1 MAKIPKQLS
10 FVRPLIYFIRKILWK
25 ILGASD
31 AAGIIE
37 EITYSTG
44 SKPVDHR
51 MNALWERLSILE
63 SHVNWRL
70 HGLPPR
76 LVNVKLEQAGLLAGS
91 GEIEATLETFKQH
104 CPLPPPFPEF
114 LIKIV
119 YESRSIFM
127 FPGDNNHEW
136 NAILSHLHSDANVTL
151 IDDTSD
157 LFRYKEDNE
166 LVENEQVTVLRSS
179 AIDASAR
186 LIKQEFDFIWIS
198 SIIERLTPI
207 QAMIILM
214 RSRSALSPGG
224 SFAGM
229 ISSLNKEVIWP
240 DPRWIQKFNLKQI
253 ESLFQYSGLNSVK
266 FESLGD
272 YELFHFQQK

>member
-1 MAKIPKQLS
+1 MAKLPRPLS
-10 FVRPLIYFIRKILWK
+10 FFRPLIFLIRRIFWK

-31 AAGIIE
+31 TVGIIE
-37 EITYSTG
+37 DINYFPR

-51 MNALWERLSILE
+51 MNAIWERLNILE

-76 LVNVKLEQAGLLAGS
+76 LVNVKLEQASLLAGS
-91 GEIEATLETFKQH
+91 GEIEAALETFKQH
-104 CPLPPPFPEF
+104 CPIQPPLPELF
-114 LIKIV
+114 IKIV
-119 YESRSIFM
+119 SEARSIFL
-127 FPGDNNHEW
+127 FPGDRNQEL
-136 NAILSHLHSDANVTL
+136 NAVRSHLHSDAKVTL

-186 LIKQEFDFIWIS
+186 LIKQEFDLIWVS
-198 SIIERLTPI
+198 SILERLTPI
-207 QAMIILM
+207 QAMIILK
-214 RSRSALSPGG
+214 RSQSALSPGG

-240 DPRWIQKFNLKQI
+240 DPRWMTPFNLKQI
-253 ESLFQYSGLNSVK
+253 ESLFQYSGLNSAK
-266 FESLGD
+266 FESFGD
-272 YELFHFQQK
+272 YELFHFQQ

>member
-1 MAKIPKQLS
+1 MAKLPKRLS
-10 FVRPLIYFIRKILWK
+10 FVRPLIYFIRRIFWK
-25 ILGASD
+25 ILGATDS
-31 AAGIIE
+31 GIIE
-37 EITYSTG
+37 EISLFPR

-51 MNALWERLSILE
+51 MMALWERLSILE

-114 LIKIV
+114 LIKKV
-119 YESRSIFM
+119 SESRSIFM

-166 LVENEQVTVLRSS
+166 LVESERVNVLRSS
-179 AIDASAR
+179 AIDASGR
-186 LIKQEFDFIWIS
+186 LIKQEFDLIWIS
-198 SIIERLTPI
+198 SILERLTPI
-207 QAMIILM
+207 QAMIILK
-214 RSRSALSPGG
+214 RSQSALLPGG

-229 ISSLNKEVIWP
+229 ITTLNKEVIWP
-240 DPRWIQKFNLKQI
+240 DPRWVQQFNRKQI

>member
-1 MAKIPKQLS
+1 MAKLPKTLS
-10 FVRPLIYFIRKILWK
+10 FVRPLIFLIRRIFWK

-31 AAGIIE
+31 TAGIIE
-37 EITYSTG
+37 EINFFPR

-51 MNALWERLSILE
+51 MNAIWERLNILE

-76 LVNVKLEQAGLLAGS
+76 LVNVKLEQASLLAGS
-91 GEIEATLETFKQH
+91 GEIEAALETFKRH
-104 CPLPPPFPEF
+104 CPILPPLPEL
-114 LIKIV
+114 LIKIIS
-119 YESRSIFM
+119 EARSIFL
-127 FPGDNNHEW
+127 FPGDRNQEL
-136 NAILSHLHSDANVTL
+136 NAVRSHLHSDAKVTI

-157 LFRYKEDNE
+157 LLRYNDDNE

-186 LIKQEFDFIWIS
+186 LIKQEFDLIWIS
-198 SIIERLTPI
+198 SILERLTPI
-207 QAMIILM
+207 QAMIILK
-214 RSRSALSPGG
+214 RSKSGLLPGG

-229 ISSLNKEVIWP
+229 ISSLNKEEIWP
-240 DPRWIQKFNLKQI
+240 DPRWIRKFNLKQI

-272 YELFHFQQK
+272 YELFHFQKE

>member
-1 MAKIPKQLS
+1 MAKLPKQLS
-10 FVRPLIYFIRKILWK
+10 FVRPLIFLIRKFLWK
-25 ILGASD
+25 ILGAAD

-37 EITYSTG
+37 DITYSTG

-51 MNALWERLSILE
+51 MNALWERLNILE

-76 LVNVKLEQAGLLAGS
+76 LVNVKLEQASLLAGS
-91 GEIEATLETFKQH
+91 GEIEAALETFKQH
-104 CPLPPPFPEF
+104 CPIPPPLPEL
-114 LIKIV
+114 LIKFV
-119 YESRSIFM
+119 SESRSILL
-127 FPGDNNHEW
+127 FPGDRNNEW
-136 NAILSHLHSDANVTL
+136 NAVRSHVHSDAKVTL

-166 LVENEQVTVLRSS
+166 LIENEQVTVLRSS

-186 LIKQEFDFIWIS
+186 LIKQEFDLIWIS
-198 SIIERLTPI
+198 SILERLTPI
-207 QAMIILM
+207 QALIILE
-214 RSRSALSPGG
+214 RSKSGLLPGG

-229 ISSLNKEVIWP
+229 ITTLNKEVIWP

-266 FESLGD
+266 FESLGHYD
-272 YELFHFQQK
+272 LFHFQKE